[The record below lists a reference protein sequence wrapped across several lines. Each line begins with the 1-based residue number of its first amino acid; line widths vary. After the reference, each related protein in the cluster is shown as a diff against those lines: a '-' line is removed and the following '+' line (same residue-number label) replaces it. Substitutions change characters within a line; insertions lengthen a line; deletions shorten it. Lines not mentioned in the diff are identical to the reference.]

1 MQQDHRV
8 SPLND
13 VALAAR
19 DCDSTI
25 LIVDD
30 SRTQLE
36 LLRYCLEQNGYR
48 VTTAANG
55 AEAVSEARREK
66 PALIISDIVMPVM
79 DGYAMCST
87 IKSDCDLQEIPV
99 MLLTSLASAEDVI
112 HGLNAR
118 ADYYITKP
126 FDENY
131 LSSRVRHILQPH
143 PRPAERL
150 VDSCDNAGA
159 HNSEAR
165 SSEAHNAQ
173 SGDSLQVF
181 LDGKSYVVHAERR
194 QMLNLLLSTYENAV
208 QRNNELVRTQ
218 MELRL
223 LNEQLGAQQK
233 SLQEANA
240 RLETLATVD
249 GLTGLKNH
257 RTFQEELEREY
268 QKCRRYGPELSL
280 LLLDVDHFKQYND
293 TYGHPAGD
301 EVLKQVAQ
309 YIACEARSTDLAAR
323 YGGEEFAVV
332 LSSTGAAGA
341 AIFGERLRTAIMNAP
356 WPQRTITASIGIA
369 TFDTSMTSRSTLV
382 AQADSA
388 LYHSKRSGRNR
399 VTLAPALP

>member
-1 MQQDHRV
+1 MQQNDRV
-8 SPLND
+8 SPINN
-13 VALAAR
+13 VAPVAG

-55 AEAVSEARREK
+55 AEAVREARREK

-79 DGYAMCST
+79 DGYTMCSA
-87 IKSDCDLQEIPV
+87 IKSDSGLQDIPV

-126 FDENY
+126 FDEKY

-143 PRPAERL
+143 PLPVERL
-150 VDSCDNAGA
+150 ADSVNNAEA
-159 HNSEAR
+159 H
-165 SSEAHNAQ
+165 SSEAHSAQ
-173 SGDSLQVF
+173 DGDSLQVF

-399 VTLAPALP
+399 VTMAPALP